1 MPGTFLFLYC
11 IIIVTNKKREDMDD
25 MINGHGRPAK
35 NEFEEWSTE
44 VTDRADNVFKGDTK
58 DGPIKDREKR
68 IKEMDEVIK
77 KDLE

>member
-1 MPGTFLFLYC
+1 MGYPKIGNL
-11 IIIVTNKKREDMDD
+11 
-25 MINGHGRPAK
+25 P
-35 NEFEEWSTE
+35 
-44 VTDRADNVFKGDTK
+44 DNVFKGDTK